1 MNNNIIGV
9 DEVGRGSLV
18 GSAIICAFRSTNKIL
33 KNIPYKLRDSKKLS
47 KKNRIL
53 IYQELKYLKRKNL
66 INYSIIFGKKKVI
79 EKQNIHKT
87 VMFCMSSA
95 VKNVYKNTDQIIVD
109 GMFIP
114 EDLKQ
119 LDIKAVVKADDK
131 FLQVSAASIIAKCFR
146 DGLME
151 KLHKCDNRFFWDKNA
166 GYPTKKHI
174 KSIKDLGIS
183 KFHRVTYR
191 PISQFINKL

>member
-66 INYSIIFGKKKVI
+66 INYSIIFGKKKLLRNKI
-79 EKQNIHKT
+79 
-87 VMFCMSSA
+87 
-95 VKNVYKNTDQIIVD
+95 
-109 GMFIP
+109 FIR
-114 EDLKQ
+114 L
-119 LDIKAVVKADDK
+119 L
-131 FLQVSAASIIAKCFR
+131 CF
-146 DGLME
+146 
-151 KLHKCDNRFFWDKNA
+151 
-166 GYPTKKHI
+166 
-174 KSIKDLGIS
+174 
-183 KFHRVTYR
+183 V
-191 PISQFINKL
+191 